1 MEAVAP
7 GFQVKIGVPP
17 LVILADANTM
27 TSEELALSP
36 VIPCLP
42 VKCHCSPS
50 SFPAPSG
57 AGFIIRFIGL
67 AMWYHS
73 LKEGRPQRCRFS
85 AERCYLPQCP
95 SGP

>member
-36 VIPCLP
+36 VIPCLS

-50 SFPAPSG
+50 LSPAPSG
-57 AGFIIRFIGL
+57 AGFVVRFIGL
-67 AMWYHS
+67 GWWYAGIAHYFPIYQAT
-73 LKEGRPQRCRFS
+73 LYIV
-85 AERCYLPQCP
+85 AE
-95 SGP
+95 